1 MTDHNNNSP
10 HSNTFLKNL
19 SQKKYAWME
28 EASSITTPPF
38 PVNKTGDQKPSE
50 SSPRPQSQ
58 PQPHSQPQPQ
68 QQQQQQQQALPK
80 KIKKQR
86 LSPEPETP
94 KKHKNIKSPPSVP
107 MSNDTCMDNV
117 EMKVETPADKE
128 VVTVVKE
135 NITPTRPQPHFKY
148 TTFPVKG
155 YNILPTRNITSTFA
169 RNDTTYFPGSK
180 AGAEEI
186 SPDPEEEW
194 RDTII
199 IHPGSRN
206 LRLGFASEAFP
217 KCVPHVIARR
227 FKNKVQQEDMDMTIE
242 TEEDEEKR
250 QEALQEIR
258 GELKW
263 RMKNAKR
270 RAVPNAEA
278 QVIGFNTTA
287 FKETILDH
295 NDPYKALNLPI
306 PKDCPYRILYPW
318 KYGTFNSEDYT
329 SLNAVLSDIEAIW
342 TESIINELQVEKSD
356 FKNFNVVIVVPD
368 NFHQTYLCELVT
380 MLLRY
385 MNFRGVIIQQES
397 TCATYGAGVSSAVV
411 VDIGAQKTN
420 ITCIEDGVC
429 QVDSRISIAIG
440 GDDITKT
447 FASFLLA
454 NKFPYENIDL
464 STTFDWRLAE
474 GLKEKWCTMNEA
486 DISVQVYDFFTR
498 TPFKPTLKYQCK
510 VYDEVFLAPL
520 CLVYPDILENKKK
533 VLKSSWSSSNDSSNM
548 YQSYPIDIA
557 IAQSILNTANGSE
570 EKLKRYFTSIILV
583 GGGGKIANFSKV
595 LEDRVLSTVLAQR
608 AFIDRV
614 EVLPAPRE
622 LDPEVLV
629 WKGASVMAKLD
640 IAKDMWIGAKEWDQ
654 VGARLLRER
663 ALLIVVFASESV
675 YDILGYTPEEL
686 IGHPGYHFTHPDE
699 HEALA
704 LIHTTN
710 VDEQRMSSL
719 TTYRS
724 RHKNGTR
731 RMRINSADFAY
742 FIQHDGTIQLN
753 DSQEKMT
760 HLRAFK
766 DLWGK
771 DKKVHSKMYNCICYE
786 NVRKFS

>member
-1 MTDHNNNSP
+1 
-10 HSNTFLKNL
+10 
-19 SQKKYAWME
+19 ME
-28 EASSITTPPF
+28 EASSITAPPF
-38 PVNKTGDQKPSE
+38 PVNKTGDQKPIE

-58 PQPHSQPQPQ
+58 SQPQPQ
-68 QQQQQQQQALPK
+68 TQLHSQQQPQQQVLPK
-80 KIKKQR
+80 KNKKQR

-94 KKHKNIKSPPSVP
+94 KKQKNIKSPPSVP
-107 MSNDTCMDNV
+107 MSNDTCVDNV
-117 EMKVETPADKE
+117 EMKVDTPSDKE

-135 NITPTRPQPHFKY
+135 NITPTRPQPRFKY

-227 FKNKVQQEDMDMTIE
+227 FKNKLQQDNMDMDVVTE
-242 TEEDEEKR
+242 SEEDEEKR

-295 NDPYKALNLPI
+295 NDPYKVEWTETTSNAEYFVGEKALNLPI
-306 PKDCPYRILYPW
+306 SKDCPYRILYPW

-329 SLNAVLSDIEAIW
+329 SLNAVLSDLEAIW

-385 MNFRGVIIQQES
+385 MDFRGVIIQQES

-486 DISVQVYDFFTR
+486 DISVQVYDFFAR

-533 VLKSSWSSSNDSSNM
+533 VLKSSWSPSNDSSNM

-663 ALLIVVFASESV
+663 ALL
-675 YDILGYTPEEL
+675 
-686 IGHPGYHFTHPDE
+686 
-699 HEALA
+699 
-704 LIHTTN
+704 
-710 VDEQRMSSL
+710 M
-719 TTYRS
+719 
-724 RHKNGTR
+724 
-731 RMRINSADFAY
+731 
-742 FIQHDGTIQLN
+742 
-753 DSQEKMT
+753 
-760 HLRAFK
+760 
-766 DLWGK
+766 
-771 DKKVHSKMYNCICYE
+771 
-786 NVRKFS
+786 